1 MRVKKALFS
10 YKMPFNK
17 TALKKMKKD
26 ELVEHILK
34 IQKEGATGAL
44 LSSDEETST
53 EAVFPKERQLQQLE
67 KLNQGPINVN
77 IDHLWELRAEK
88 KRWEEEQKTP
98 TEQDI
103 TNLKE
108 ENERLKKHI
117 INNYDDLHPNG
128 DGIPHT
134 AFFPGGE
141 YAIDEEEEK
150 RMADAFAKKYPDC
163 GRPQPRTPYSA
174 LCGQIGEGIED
185 LQGRLEDA
193 EDEHKMHYAEI
204 DELKKKVK
212 ELEDRN
218 DELEDY
224 YCDREEKLK
233 EEIEKLKEQKEK
245 EEEEG
250 DSCCMGCEKR
260 FCMYDAQ
267 KAEPEA
273 YNKYF
278 GSGDDDGDLCVQ
290 CLIKFQGEEDYKN
303 FGVMMETEDGDEED
317 CGYFDT
323 LDEAKVEFKE
333 ACEANPTARVVIF
346 VSTEYNPD
354 CDNIGTITIV
364 EENREE

>member
-1 MRVKKALFS
+1 
-10 YKMPFNK
+10 MPFNK

-44 LSSDEETST
+44 LSSSDE
-53 EAVFPKERQLQQLE
+53 
-67 KLNQGPINVN
+67 
-77 IDHLWELRAEK
+77 
-88 KRWEEEQKTP
+88 KTP

-103 TNLKE
+103 IANLKE

-117 INNYDDLHPNG
+117 IHNYQDLNPNG

-141 YAIDEEEEK
+141 YAIDEQEEK
-150 RMADAFAKKYPDC
+150 RIADAFAKKYPDDE
-163 GRPQPRTPYSA
+163 RPQPRTPYST

-224 YCDREEKLK
+224 YCDREDKLN
-233 EEIEKLKEQKEK
+233 EEIEKLKEQKEEE

-290 CLIKFQGEEDYKN
+290 CLIKWQEEEEDYKN

-323 LDEAKVEFKE
+323 LEEAKVQFKE
-333 ACEANPTARVVIF
+333 TIEENPTARVVIF
-346 VSTEYNPD
+346 VSTEYNPEY
-354 CDNIGTITIV
+354 DNIGTITIV